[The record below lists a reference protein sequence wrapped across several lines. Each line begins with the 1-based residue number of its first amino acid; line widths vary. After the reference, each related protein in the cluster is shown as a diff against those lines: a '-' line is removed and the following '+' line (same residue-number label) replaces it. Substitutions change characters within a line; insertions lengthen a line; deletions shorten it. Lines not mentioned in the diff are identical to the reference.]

1 MTRAYDEQVSALAD
15 DELSQAEFDR
25 LIRQA
30 EDDPAIG
37 RCLQRYALIRDALHR
52 NLPDRM
58 AIGDQVAD
66 RVAELLKQEPA
77 HRGSIAA
84 VARRTPIQ
92 RLTRPVAGLA
102 IAASVAMLAVVIWP
116 GSEAPD
122 PNVQPTTVA
131 SSSFSSSGTGVQTVS
146 SDNIRWDRLDPDV
159 QARLNGY
166 AISHGE
172 QSGTH
177 QVGIMPRHVRITGH
191 GSAEQ

>member
-15 DELSQAEFDR
+15 DELSQAEFDQ

-30 EDDPAIG
+30 GGETEIG
-37 RCLQRYALIRDALHR
+37 RRLQRYALIRDALHR
-52 NLPDRM
+52 NLPERLST
-58 AIGDQVAD
+58 GDALAN
-66 RVAELLKQEPA
+66 RVSALLEQEPA
-77 HRGSIAA
+77 HTMVAP
-84 VARRTPIQ
+84 VARKPALGRW
-92 RLTRPVAGLA
+92 TRPVAGMAL
-102 IAASVAMLAVVIWP
+102 AASVAMLAVVIWP

-122 PNVQPTTVA
+122 SGAPTATVA
-131 SSSFSSSGTGVQTVS
+131 SSGTSTGTGVRTVS

-172 QSGTH
+172 QSGTR

>member
-1 MTRAYDEQVSALAD
+1 MTRAYHEQVSALAD

-25 LIRQA
+25 LIREA
-30 EDDPAIG
+30 EGDPEIG

-58 AIGDQVAD
+58 AIGDQIAD
-66 RVAELLKQEPA
+66 RVAALLEQEPA
-77 HRGSIAA
+77 HRGRSAA
-84 VARRTPIQ
+84 TVRRNPLQ
-92 RLTRPVAGLA
+92 RLTRPVAGMA

-116 GSEAPD
+116 GSESPD
-122 PNVQPTTVA
+122 PNVQPATVA
-131 SSSFSSSGTGVQTVS
+131 SSSSSGPGVQTVS